1 MDRRKKIILVVGMLL
16 LLFLSVGVV
25 FGVLF
30 TRRKKSDSNNEPPI
44 DQQTIQLVGKKET
57 TTPST
62 VGESNLFVV
71 PSDFNLNQ
79 AHNSVDAVVYIN
91 LAEREDRK
99 LHIEKELEKLN
110 GIYKTKERI
119 DAVKHKVGAKGCAR
133 SHIKALNRAK
143 TKGWKNVLIVED
155 DLIFHKDNASL
166 LISYATRSHDFDVL
180 LIAGNI
186 KSSSKLE
193 TVGLAKPL
201 RVQTTSCY
209 LVKAHYYDV
218 LIDNF
223 LESDNNLKSMKKQ
236 KSWAIDR
243 NWFKLQRRDNWL
255 LFEPTLARQRPDY
268 SNIEKKQVDYGV

>member
-16 LLFLSVGVV
+16 LFLSVGVV
-25 FGVLF
+25 LGVIF

-44 DQQTIQLVGKKET
+44 DQQTIQFVGKKET
-57 TTPST
+57 TTTSST

-79 AHNSVDAVVYIN
+79 AHNSIDAVVYIN

-166 LISYATRSHDFDVL
+166 LISYVTQSHDFDVL

-186 KSSSKLE
+186 KSSSKIE

-223 LESDNNLKSMKKQ
+223 LESDNNLTSMKKQ
-236 KSWAIDR
+236 RSWAIDR